1 MDHRQEVTAESSPVA
16 GRKGHQLAPGLE
28 LFAQL
33 ASLLLL
39 LLLSHFAGFALHDG
53 FACLFGEVELG
64 AHSEV
69 PDELVPP
76 ALAAV
81 LSGPSQTL
89 CFGQFTQP
97 QLVFR
102 IAAGAGG
109 PLL

>member
-1 MDHRQEVTAESSPVA
+1 MLLQLLEVFVVA
-16 GRKGHQLAPGLE
+16 LVVEFYGDGTGLE